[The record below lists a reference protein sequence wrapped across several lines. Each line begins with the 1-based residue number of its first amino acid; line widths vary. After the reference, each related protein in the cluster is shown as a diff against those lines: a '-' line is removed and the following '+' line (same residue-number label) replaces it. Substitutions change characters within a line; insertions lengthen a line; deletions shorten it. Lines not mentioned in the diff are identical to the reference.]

1 MVVCGDEERASPSLV
16 KDTDEEEE
24 EEEPLKT
31 PRSAG
36 LKGFFGRRK
45 NIHEE

>member
-1 MVVCGDEERASPSLV
+1 LV
-16 KDTDEEEE
+16 RDSEDEEE

-45 NIHEE
+45 NIPQE